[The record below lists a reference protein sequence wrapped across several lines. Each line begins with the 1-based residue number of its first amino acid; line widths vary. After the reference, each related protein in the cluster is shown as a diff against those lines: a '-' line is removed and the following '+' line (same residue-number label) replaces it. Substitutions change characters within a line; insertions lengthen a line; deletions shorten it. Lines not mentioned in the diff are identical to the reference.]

1 MGSWAGKLI
10 TFHGHCATFLISQ
23 FWAIEFHSLIT
34 NSEISKGNSDKPD
47 SYSNTKNAE
56 FQHTISYQKP
66 RWVWASMGLLWNDRS
81 WCLMGFLEL
90 QISTYSCI
98 PSRFILFRQPPF
110 SVYIPKSGIH
120 FPKARTLARSGNS
133 LHVLMLCCHLSKK
146 KKYAAEFGLA
156 HI

>member
-1 MGSWAGKLI
+1 
-10 TFHGHCATFLISQ
+10 
-23 FWAIEFHSLIT
+23 
-34 NSEISKGNSDKPD
+34 
-47 SYSNTKNAE
+47 
-56 FQHTISYQKP
+56 
-66 RWVWASMGLLWNDRS
+66 
-81 WCLMGFLEL
+81 MGFLEL

-146 KKYAAEFGLA
+146 KKVCSGIWASAYLACFILATCQLSASSFLNGRFCNVFAGFMAGHPDYIAALFEGSSHCGAPSLFDDGRLLCV
-156 HI
+156 